1 MPPFSPS
8 NDKLT
13 KIIRK
18 WPIEISKKAFPSKLH
33 KKSLIFFIQKWP
45 IIDQKL
51 DIELSGK
58 FGKKIP
64 EWQNWDS
71 GKLKYFKLII
81 KVEFII

>member
-13 KIIRK
+13 KIVRK
-18 WPIEISKKAFPSKLH
+18 WPIEISKKAFPSNLH
-33 KKSLIFFIQKWP
+33 KIKWP

-58 FGKKIP
+58 FGKKKY
-64 EWQNWDS
+64 QN
-71 GKLKYFKLII
+71 GKIEIQENEII
-81 KVEFII
+81 SN